1 MKATALEKAVLEWIR
16 AREPSIGGLE
26 DADIQ
31 GRECTGAG
39 FYAYLAPESAA
50 GWDRPPINGPT
61 IEGPGLEF
69 VGGSIL
75 WLSRGRPNCLEV
87 YAHGSHFPEHL
98 DDFEL
103 SGSDGNV

>member
-1 MKATALEKAVLEWIR
+1 MQATALEQAILEWIG
-16 AREPSIGGLE
+16 ARVPSIDGLE
-26 DADIQ
+26 DADVLR
-31 GRECTGAG
+31 REYTGAG

-69 VGGSIL
+69 GGGSML
-75 WLSRGRPNCLEV
+75 WLSQGQPSCLES
-87 YAHGSHFPEHL
+87 YAYGSHFPKQL
-98 DDFEL
+98 DGFEL